1 MCKKTK
7 RCIYFFAF
15 AVLFIIVFTVI
26 LYIAGFSAIN
36 VKQLIINDTV
46 NTPYI
51 YDSEHNKT
59 SLAFPKNKTVKD
71 FFAQSSDRYIF
82 TSSETDDSDELSLDI
97 YENKQFR
104 TVYVFHND
112 TKISDLVLLDNKI
125 YYTTKSDSGKFSLF
139 QIDTATSENCLILS
153 ELDNGELFSN
163 DSAVFF
169 VTNSELCKYEN
180 DSVSVIESD
189 NKAEYFAGCNNTVY
203 VTYHQTLF
211 FFYVIK
217 TYDISDGKL
226 RSFCLSSQHIDNCTV
241 SSNNRYIVACSHEPE
256 SKTPL
261 VPYLLDL
268 KTGFRKQCDF
278 LSDDYEH
285 IIGLYSL
292 KTE

>member
-1 MCKKTK
+1 MCKKPK

-36 VKQLIINDTV
+36 VNQLIINDTV

-71 FFAQSSDRYIF
+71 FFAESSDRYIF
-82 TSSETDDSDELSLDI
+82 TSSETDDFDELFLDI
-97 YENKQFR
+97 FENKQFK
-104 TVYVFHND
+104 TVYVFQNN
-112 TKISDLVLLDNKI
+112 TEISDFVLLDNKI
-125 YYTTKSDSGKFSLF
+125 YYTTKSASENFSLF
-139 QIDTATSENCLILS
+139 QIDIATSKNCLILS

-189 NKAEYFAGCNNTVY
+189 NKAESFAGCNNTVY
-203 VTYHQTLF
+203 VTYQKLF

-226 RSFCLSSQHIDNCTV
+226 RSFCLSSQNIGNCTV
-241 SSNNRYIVACSHEPE
+241 SSNNRYIVACSFDTET
-256 SKTPL
+256 KKPL

-278 LSDDYEH
+278 LGDDYENV
-285 IIGLYSL
+285 IGLYSL